1 MIDTLAP
8 GKPIHCTIA
17 RVPVTPDAND
27 TLLRLMRADPEIKR
41 GLRKTQ
47 RRRRQNQD
55 IYNRGNRDWHNRPKV
70 AKLAKV
76 EEGATWTMTY
86 YPQIAPDLRSV
97 ESYLTIKAG

>member
-8 GKPIHCTIA
+8 GKSIRCTIT

-27 TLLRLMRADPEIKR
+27 TLLRLMREDPEIKR
-41 GLRKTQ
+41 ALRKTQ
-47 RRRRQNQD
+47 RRRHQNQD

-76 EEGATWTMTY
+76 EEGASWTMTF

-97 ESYLTIKAG
+97 EAFMTIAAA